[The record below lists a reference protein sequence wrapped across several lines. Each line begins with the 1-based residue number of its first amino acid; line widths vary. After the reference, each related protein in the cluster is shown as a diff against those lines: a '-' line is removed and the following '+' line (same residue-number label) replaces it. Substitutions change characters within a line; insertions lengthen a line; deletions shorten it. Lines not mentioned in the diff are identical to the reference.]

1 MRGIPPPLAKTL
13 FIPELGKVSPPL
25 KKTPILVVV
34 ITPVPFLTQ
43 YSLYKQVMIIL
54 ILINVNIY
62 SMLFL
67 ALKKV

>member
-13 FIPELGKVSPPL
+13 FIPELRKVSPPL
-25 KKTPILVVV
+25 KKTPILAVV
-34 ITPVPFLTQ
+34 IAPVPFLTQ